1 MEFHLQRYPIFHI
14 KTMAL
19 KTFVKAAGI
28 TNLTDARYC
37 AGMGVDLLG
46 FQTIEGRPNHI
57 PASAFQ
63 EIRGWVT
70 GPGIVAEAYG
80 LRSEN
85 DLAFILEQYRPD
97 YIELGVEEL
106 KLVTGLPLPLLLS
119 IEGSALPDNLSV
131 KPAYIICTEPFE
143 TEIPLLLWVRSLE
156 EAKRFVDDKR
166 VGGIVLQGG
175 AELRPGLKESEV
187 LNDVLEFLEEL

>member
-1 MEFHLQRYPIFHI
+1 
-14 KTMAL
+14 MAL

-46 FQTIEGRPNHI
+46 FQTIEGKPDHI
-57 PASAFQ
+57 AATAFQ

-80 LRSEN
+80 LRSES
-85 DLAFILEQYRPD
+85 DVAFILEQYRPD
-97 YIELGVEEL
+97 YLELGVEEL
-106 KLVTGLPLPLLLS
+106 KHITELPLPLLLS
-119 IEGSALPDNLSV
+119 VENGTLPDNLPV
-131 KPAYIICTEPFE
+131 KPAYIICTEPLE
-143 TEIPLLLWVRSLE
+143 TEFPQLLWVHSLDD
-156 EAKRFVDDKR
+156 AKRFINDKR
-166 VGGIVLQGG
+166 VAGIVLKGG

>member
-1 MEFHLQRYPIFHI
+1 
-14 KTMAL
+14 MAL
-19 KTFVKAAGI
+19 KTFVKAASI

-46 FQTIEGRPNHI
+46 FQAIETEPEHI
-57 PASAFQ
+57 AAPAFQ

-80 LRSEN
+80 LRSAS
-85 DLAFILEQYRPD
+85 DLTFILEQYRPD
-97 YIELGVEEL
+97 YLELGLKEL
-106 KLVTGLPLPLLLS
+106 RLFTELPLPFILSVENRIVPENLS
-119 IEGSALPDNLSV
+119 IR
-131 KPAYIICTEPFE
+131 PAYIICPEPFE
-143 TEIPLLLWVRSLE
+143 SEIPLLLWVRSLDD
-156 EAKRFVDDKR
+156 AKRFIDDKR
-166 VGGIVLQGG
+166 VAGIVLKGG